1 MFFRFKTYHIVIKTM
16 LIILI
21 YIEKNKLM
29 LSIFTISCLRIF
41 IIFKDF
47 HNYIITTSRKTLN
60 IVQFHKLSFYFSG
73 VFLLSS

>member
-1 MFFRFKTYHIVIKTM
+1 VIKTM

-29 LSIFTISCLRIF
+29 LSIFTIF
-41 IIFKDF
+41 MFKDF
-47 HNYIITTSRKTLN
+47 HNFIITALIKTLI

-73 VFLLSS
+73 VSFLSS

>member
-29 LSIFTISCLRIF
+29 LSIFTIF
-41 IIFKDF
+41 MFKDF
-47 HNYIITTSRKTLN
+47 LN
-60 IVQFHKLSFYFSG
+60 F
-73 VFLLSS
+73 

>member
-1 MFFRFKTYHIVIKTM
+1 MFFRFKAYHIVIKT
-16 LIILI
+16 I
-21 YIEKNKLM
+21 
-29 LSIFTISCLRIF
+29 LRIF